1 MSGAAEVERFQVDLA
16 GVVDLL
22 SHHLYSGPQV
32 YLRELL
38 QNGVDA
44 ITARR
49 GLDADAP
56 ATIRIVTSVAADGR
70 PAIEV
75 TDSGVGLTAADA
87 QQFLSTIGNSS
98 KRGFSVGERRGSY
111 LGQFGIGLMAAFM
124 VADQIEVTSRSAR
137 ADEAISWVGY
147 TDGTFTLT
155 ALPVEDRPVGTT
167 VRLVARHGFEHWLT
181 EQAAVELATEYGSLL
196 PVDVAVGVAVEGA
209 GNLWRRI
216 SEPELPWQVSY
227 PNTAAREAALVAYCE
242 RVFRFTPMAHIDVS
256 VPIAGLT
263 GVVFIVPEP
272 TGVTSAENRVYIKRM
287 LLGARVPGVL
297 PEWAFFMRAV
307 LDSDLLSPTASREQL
322 HPDEVLAATRDAL
335 GEQVK
340 AWTMRTLSAPSAL
353 ADRLL
358 QTHHLAIRALAR
370 SDDDLLDLA
379 ASVLPYETSEG
390 VLTLAEV
397 AERGEVLYTVT
408 TQAYRRVSAV
418 ARAEGI
424 TVVNAGYVY
433 DSEILERLGTRRGW
447 RVRELKSDDLV
458 KVLHLLSAERE
469 VAASSAV
476 VRARGL
482 LAEADCDVI
491 ARRFE
496 PSAVP
501 AMVLRDSEGEHRRRL
516 SRERQAAPDL
526 WGGLL
531 DSLSTTGAGRSRT
544 LVLNDAAP
552 MVQQLLTNGG
562 SFDDDLF
569 AASVGSLYLSAVMMA
584 GDGLTSSE
592 AAQLNDA
599 LHTLLTRAVR
609 TDEGD

>member
-1 MSGAAEVERFQVDLA
+1 MSEPAAVERFQVDLA

-49 GLDADAP
+49 AIEPDAP
-56 ATIRIVTSVAADGR
+56 ATVRIVPSQTADGR
-70 PAIEV
+70 TVIEV
-75 TDSGVGLTAADA
+75 TDSGIGLTAADA
-87 QQFLSTIGNSS
+87 EQFLSTIGNSS
-98 KRGFSVGERRGSY
+98 KRGFSIGERRGSY
-111 LGQFGIGLMAAFM
+111 LGQFGSGLMAAFM

-137 ADEAISWVGY
+137 AEEAISWVGY

-155 ALPVEDRPVGTT
+155 QIPVGDRPIGTT
-167 VRLVARHGFEHWLT
+167 VRLVARRGFEQWLT
-181 EQAAVELATEYGSLL
+181 EQGVVELAGEYGSLL
-196 PVDVAVGVAVEGA
+196 PVDIAVAVAVEGA
-209 GNLWRRI
+209 GTLWRRI
-216 SEPELPWQVSY
+216 SEPELPWQMTHPHS
-227 PNTAAREAALVAYCE
+227 AARDAALTAYCE
-242 RVFRFTPMAHIDVS
+242 RVFRFTPMAHIDVT
-256 VPIAGLT
+256 VPVAGLT

-272 TGVTSAENRVYIKRM
+272 TGVTSADHRVYIKRM

-297 PEWAFFMRAV
+297 PDWAFFMRAV
-307 LDSDLLSPTASREQL
+307 LDADQLSPTASREQL

-340 AWTMRTLSAPSAL
+340 AWTMRTLSTPSVL

-358 QTHHLAIRALAR
+358 HTHHLAIRALAR

-379 ASVLPYETSEG
+379 AKVLPYETSEG
-390 VLTLAEV
+390 VRTLAEV
-397 AERGEVLYTVT
+397 AEAGEVLYTVT

-433 DSEILERLGTRRGW
+433 DADILERLGSRRGW
-447 RVRELKSDDLV
+447 RVRELRSDDLV

-469 VAASSAV
+469 QAVSPAV

-482 LAEADCDVI
+482 LAEEDCDVI
-491 ARRFE
+491 ARSFE

-516 SRERQAAPDL
+516 SREREAAPDL

-531 DSLSTTGAGRSRT
+531 ESLSTTGAGRSRT
-544 LVLNDAAP
+544 LVLNDSAA
-552 MVQQLLTNGG
+552 MVNQLLSAGAG
-562 SFDDDLF
+562 FDDDLF
-569 AASVGSLYLSAVMMA
+569 AASVSSLYLSAVMMA
-584 GDGLTSSE
+584 GDGLTSTE
-592 AAQLNDA
+592 AARLNDA
-599 LHTLLTRAVR
+599 LHTLLTRAVH
-609 TDEGD
+609 TDEGA

>member
-137 ADEAISWVGY
+137 ADEAISWIGY

-418 ARAEGI
+418 ARAEGV
-424 TVVNAGYVY
+424 TVVNAGHVY

-458 KVLHLLSAERE
+458 KVLHLLSPERE

-516 SRERQAAPDL
+516 SREREAAPDL

>member
-1 MSGAAEVERFQVDLA
+1 MERFQVDLA

-482 LAEADCDVI
+482 LAGADCDVI

>member
-56 ATIRIVTSVAADGR
+56 ATIRIVTSVSADGR

-137 ADEAISWVGY
+137 ADEAISWIGY

-196 PVDVAVGVAVEGA
+196 PVDVAVSVAVEGA

-340 AWTMRTLSAPSAL
+340 AWTMGTLSAPSAL